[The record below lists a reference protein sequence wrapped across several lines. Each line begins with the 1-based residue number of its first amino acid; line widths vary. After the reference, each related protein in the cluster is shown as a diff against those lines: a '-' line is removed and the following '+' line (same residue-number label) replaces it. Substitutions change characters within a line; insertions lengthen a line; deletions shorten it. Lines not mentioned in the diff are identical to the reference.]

1 MKKVEEL
8 KDLGCSVRGR
18 FYDLAWS
25 KPVLRAPAVH
35 GVSSIICPVLS
46 FASNHSFT
54 VYKGGNAS
62 KHPET
67 LQNLQTKAAKGENLF
82 RHLAFSSQTPREAQ
96 KKTAKKRFSR
106 LGACLRLASTEKLVN
121 LMKFR

>member
-35 GVSSIICPVLS
+35 GVSSITII
-46 FASNHSFT
+46 
-54 VYKGGNAS
+54 
-62 KHPET
+62 
-67 LQNLQTKAAKGENLF
+67 AAKPHYEIEIVTWL
-82 RHLAFSSQTPREAQ
+82 S
-96 KKTAKKRFSR
+96 KKLGFTYTYDR
-106 LGACLRLASTEKLVN
+106 LQ
-121 LMKFR
+121 

>member
-35 GVSSIICPVLS
+35 GVSS
-46 FASNHSFT
+46 F
-54 VYKGGNAS
+54 
-62 KHPET
+62 
-67 LQNLQTKAAKGENLF
+67 NLT
-82 RHLAFSSQTPREAQ
+82 
-96 KKTAKKRFSR
+96 
-106 LGACLRLASTEKLVN
+106 
-121 LMKFR
+121 

>member
-35 GVSSIICPVLS
+35 GVSSNSVLVYFCVFHRALLGGVLS
-46 FASNHSFT
+46 NWCSCA
-54 VYKGGNAS
+54 
-62 KHPET
+62 
-67 LQNLQTKAAKGENLF
+67 
-82 RHLAFSSQTPREAQ
+82 
-96 KKTAKKRFSR
+96 
-106 LGACLRLASTEKLVN
+106 LRT
-121 LMKFR
+121 

>member
-35 GVSSIICPVLS
+35 GVSSLPIVVQVYIYNVGH
-46 FASNHSFT
+46 ASD
-54 VYKGGNAS
+54 V
-62 KHPET
+62 ET
-67 LQNLQTKAAKGENLF
+67 NLF
-82 RHLAFSSQTPREAQ
+82 RTDRSSPRHE
-96 KKTAKKRFSR
+96 R
-106 LGACLRLASTEKLVN
+106 L
-121 LMKFR
+121 

>member
-35 GVSSIICPVLS
+35 GVSSYWIFLALTFALQLRCP
-46 FASNHSFT
+46 
-54 VYKGGNAS
+54 
-62 KHPET
+62 
-67 LQNLQTKAAKGENLF
+67 
-82 RHLAFSSQTPREAQ
+82 
-96 KKTAKKRFSR
+96 
-106 LGACLRLASTEKLVN
+106 EK
-121 LMKFR
+121 

>member
-35 GVSSIICPVLS
+35 GVSS
-46 FASNHSFT
+46 
-54 VYKGGNAS
+54 YKGGHYEYVDGPRTPHKS
-62 KHPET
+62 KRGILLLT
-67 LQNLQTKAAKGENLF
+67 LLKNDQGREWIKLPILSEPDFLLRFIGIIGRNL
-82 RHLAFSSQTPREAQ
+82 
-96 KKTAKKRFSR
+96 
-106 LGACLRLASTEKLVN
+106 
-121 LMKFR
+121 

>member
-35 GVSSIICPVLS
+35 GVSSLGGGRS
-46 FASNHSFT
+46 QRFLDRNKH
-54 VYKGGNAS
+54 KG
-62 KHPET
+62 
-67 LQNLQTKAAKGENLF
+67 L
-82 RHLAFSSQTPREAQ
+82 
-96 KKTAKKRFSR
+96 
-106 LGACLRLASTEKLVN
+106 
-121 LMKFR
+121 

>member
-35 GVSSIICPVLS
+35 GVSSIYLPG
-46 FASNHSFT
+46 H
-54 VYKGGNAS
+54 G
-62 KHPET
+62 
-67 LQNLQTKAAKGENLF
+67 
-82 RHLAFSSQTPREAQ
+82 FS
-96 KKTAKKRFSR
+96 
-106 LGACLRLASTEKLVN
+106 
-121 LMKFR
+121 

>member
-35 GVSSIICPVLS
+35 GVSSI
-46 FASNHSFT
+46 N
-54 VYKGGNAS
+54 
-62 KHPET
+62 T
-67 LQNLQTKAAKGENLF
+67 LIAAKPHYEIEIVTWL
-82 RHLAFSSQTPREAQ
+82 S
-96 KKTAKKRFSR
+96 KK
-106 LGACLRLASTEKLVN
+106 LGFTHT
-121 LMKFR
+121 